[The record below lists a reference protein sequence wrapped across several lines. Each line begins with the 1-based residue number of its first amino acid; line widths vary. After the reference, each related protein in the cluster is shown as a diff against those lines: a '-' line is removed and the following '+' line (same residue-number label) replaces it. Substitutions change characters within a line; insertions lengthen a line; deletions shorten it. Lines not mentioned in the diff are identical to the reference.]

1 MNHSEL
7 NQLLIAHNITLYLSL
22 HHNLLN
28 DVDKFENGK
37 KFRYINQEEII
48 TCLMKCELVISD
60 FSSIIFDFMYRKKP
74 IIIFIPDSDDK
85 FLSEL
90 YDDDYL
96 NIINSLKN
104 NSIKFENKVNGID
117 EAIKKIEY
125 YVLNNFQLDEH
136 LKTLYKKFNLFGKC
150 NINKFIEYLKS
161 LS

>member
-1 MNHSEL
+1 MNHQKL
-7 NQLLIAHNITLYLSL
+7 NQLLFDNNITLYLSL

-28 DVDKFENGK
+28 DVNKFENRK

-48 TCLMKCELVISD
+48 TCLMKCDLVISD

-74 IIIFIPDSDDK
+74 IIIFIPDSEDK
-85 FLSEL
+85 FLNEL

-104 NSIKFENKVNGID
+104 NSIKFENKVSGID

-125 YVLNNFQLDEH
+125 YILNNFHLDEH
-136 LKTLYKKFNLFGKC
+136 LKTLYKKFNLFGKN